1 MARPHGL
8 GGELVVAFSSNRPE
22 RMEPGATLF
31 SDHGE
36 LRVEAARPFGRRF
49 LVTFAGVDTLEAAE
63 RLRGAVLRARPL
75 VDGDA
80 LWVHE
85 LVGSVV
91 VRVGDGTQ
99 VGTVTSVIANPA
111 SDMLRA
117 RQPARSCRCGS
128 WCAGPSA
135 ASRSTSPPA
144 CWTERGARGC
154 DMRIAVFTIFPDLLE
169 HFCAGSLLGRAGRE
183 GLLEVQIHDLRAGAG
198 DPRRSV
204 DDAPFGGGAGM
215 VLAPGPIF
223 EAVEAVGPPRPLY
236 LLGPGGR
243 RLDQGVVEELAACAA
258 TPSGGF
264 SLLCGRYEGV
274 DQRVAD
280 HLVDG
285 ELSIGDYVLAGGEA
299 AALVVVEA
307 VARLVPGVMGNEA
320 SAGDE
325 SFSTGLLEYP
335 QYTRPATFRGWPVP
349 EVLVSGDHGRVA
361 TLAAGD
367 GPAPHPGPA
376 PRPARRPGWMER
388 GGAPAGRGVPRG
400 GPRPRGPLG
409 AGGRR
414 QAPPGRPGGA
424 VAARAT
430 RRLSWRVPAG
440 TVRLGRPVGGRPT
453 ADATRPLRAG
463 PKGRAP

>member
-1 MARPHGL
+1 M
-8 GGELVVAFSSNRPE
+8 
-22 RMEPGATLF
+22 
-31 SDHGE
+31 
-36 LRVEAARPFGRRF
+36 
-49 LVTFAGVDTLEAAE
+49 
-63 RLRGAVLRARPL
+63 
-75 VDGDA
+75 
-80 LWVHE
+80 
-85 LVGSVV
+85 
-91 VRVGDGTQ
+91 
-99 VGTVTSVIANPA
+99 
-111 SDMLRA
+111 
-117 RQPARSCRCGS
+117 
-128 WCAGPSA
+128 
-135 ASRSTSPPA
+135 
-144 CWTERGARGC
+144 
-154 DMRIAVFTIFPDLLE
+154 
-169 HFCAGSLLGRAGRE
+169 
-183 GLLEVQIHDLRAGAG
+183 QIHDLRAGAG

-361 TLAAGD
+361 CWRRAMALHRTRDRRPDLLAA
-367 GPAPHPGPA
+367 
-376 PRPARRPGWMER
+376 R
-388 GGAPAGRGVPRG
+388 GGWSEEERRLAEEFPGEDLGPG
-400 GPRPRGPLG
+400 GP
-409 AGGRR
+409 
-414 QAPPGRPGGA
+414 
-424 VAARAT
+424 
-430 RRLSWRVPAG
+430 
-440 TVRLGRPVGGRPT
+440 
-453 ADATRPLRAG
+453 
-463 PKGRAP
+463 